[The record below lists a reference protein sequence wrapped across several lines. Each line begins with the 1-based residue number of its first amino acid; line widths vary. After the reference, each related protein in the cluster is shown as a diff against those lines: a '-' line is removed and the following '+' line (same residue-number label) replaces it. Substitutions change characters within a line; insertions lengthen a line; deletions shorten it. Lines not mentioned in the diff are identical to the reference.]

1 MFKHLKIYLP
11 ITSLLFALLLLFS
24 IFFNALTL
32 DGEPVM
38 LGTKAIF
45 GGSIGAIGSFVSA
58 DVNFGIENF
67 IAFIVPSIV
76 AITLAIY
83 SMYHKKTTPIKMLI
97 SVLLVVFF
105 VISVVFIVSMP
116 ENTTATISSFLGDTS
131 FDYGATSLGIGPIIG
146 LISSILGAISSILYT
161 IIQFDH

>member
-1 MFKHLKIYLP
+1 MFKRLKIYLP
-11 ITSLLFALLLLFS
+11 ILILFFALLLLFS
-24 IFFNALTL
+24 MFFNALIL

-67 IAFIVPSIV
+67 IAFIIPSAI

-105 VISVVFIVSMP
+105 VISIVFIVSMP

-131 FDYGATSLGIGPIIG
+131 FNYGATSLGIGPIIG

-161 IIQFDH
+161 IVHFDH